1 MYLEPYDDENWTDEF
16 MVSLLIICKKSD
28 ISQGFPSEATIRLTT
43 IMDEEIAG
51 SDFDG
56 TIIGVI
62 VILVFALVVAALAFA
77 YLKFRRRLGGQK
89 IEQKV
94 PDLVAVL
101 PQGFTEPN
109 ASNADLL
116 NAE

>member
-43 IMDEEIAG
+43 IIDEEDT
-51 SDFDG
+51 SNDDFSTLIG
-56 TIIGVI
+56 IIVTLI
-62 VILVFALVVAALAFA
+62 FALVIAALAFA
-77 YLKFRRRLGGQK
+77 YLKFRRRLGGQRT
-89 IEQKV
+89 EQKV

-101 PQGFTEPN
+101 P
-109 ASNADLL
+109 
-116 NAE
+116 